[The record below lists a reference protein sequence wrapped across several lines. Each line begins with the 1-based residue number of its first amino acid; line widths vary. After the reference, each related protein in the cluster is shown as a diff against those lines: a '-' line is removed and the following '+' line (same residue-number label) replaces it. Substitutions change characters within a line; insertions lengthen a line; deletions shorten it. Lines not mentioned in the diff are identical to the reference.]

1 MIKTEDIKQI
11 QFSIW
16 GIYKDFLSDKNLD
29 RCRERMD
36 AMMQDF
42 EGSAQYFLASL
53 IYSWSSVAGGL
64 AEDFADGRETGKRTE
79 GIARIQNTT
88 WKIFQ
93 SYLSDHDMAEY
104 NRRYLRLAGEC
115 RDTGDR
121 LLADFF
127 IDIAVS
133 WAPVATAYAESFR
146 KK

>member
-1 MIKTEDIKQI
+1 MTKTEDIKQI
-11 QFSIW
+11 QHAIW
-16 GIYKDFLSDKNLD
+16 GIYKDFLGDKNLD

-42 EGSAQYFLASL
+42 EGSAQYFLANL
-53 IYSWSSVAGGL
+53 IHSWSRVIGGL
-64 AEDFADGRETGKRTE
+64 AEDFEDGRETGKRTE
-79 GIARIQNTT
+79 GITRIQNET
-88 WKIFQ
+88 WKIYQ
-93 SYLSDHDMAEY
+93 SFLSDHDMAEY
-104 NRRYLRLAGEC
+104 NRRYLRLKGEC

-133 WAPVATAYAESFR
+133 WAPVANAFAESFR

>member
-1 MIKTEDIKQI
+1 MAKTEDIKQI
-11 QFSIW
+11 QYSIW
-16 GIYKDFLSDKNLD
+16 GIYKDFLGDKNLD

-42 EGSAQYFLASL
+42 EGSAQYFLANL
-53 IYSWSSVAGGL
+53 IDSKVAGGL

-79 GIARIQNTT
+79 GIAHIQNTT

-93 SYLSDHDMAEY
+93 SFLSDHDMAEY
-104 NRRYLRLAGEC
+104 NRRYLRLKGEC

-133 WAPVATAYAESFR
+133 WAPVANAFAESFR